1 VSMRC
6 DAMQMPSPS
15 LLFLPRCPAQP
26 QQHPTLCSLL
36 PATGTRLKYCLA
48 LAVSLRQQD
57 EDDILS
63 VHGDKRKNKTLVST
77 VLATMAITISILSVG
92 LSVASSA
99 RVGQLE
105 RQAPAKFLP
114 SSLSLSLSHP
124 PPSFP
129 LDSFSCS
136 FLSNSSQWR
145 ISPYLRRCTRRRH
158 NRSILNRNLHQGS
171 NLDPDLPH
179 ARRGPHQHGREG
191 PGGIRRIAKRQNR
204 RPGLELRQSLIV
216 ARNVQVGADPP

>member
-6 DAMQMPSPS
+6 NAMQIPSPS

-99 RVGQLE
+99 RVGKLE

-114 SSLSLSLSHP
+114 SSLSLSISLPLS
-124 PPSFP
+124 PSSLLPFWTLFLVP
-129 LDSFSCS
+129 FSQTLPS
-136 FLSNSSQWR
+136 GAS
-145 ISPYLRRCTRRRH
+145 RH
-158 NRSILNRNLHQGS
+158 TSDVAL
-171 NLDPDLPH
+171 
-179 ARRGPHQHGREG
+179 AAAT
-191 PGGIRRIAKRQNR
+191 IA
-204 RPGLELRQSLIV
+204 PS
-216 ARNVQVGADPP
+216 